1 MICLIA
7 PTILETGMEIA
18 TSISRGSSRLLQYEF
33 PSMGMTL
40 KVDVTQGNLVVR
52 GSFSVQNPNELTQDF
67 SVMSNGN
74 DIDYFISPELLRQS
88 TDNGNNDGRR
98 TKRQAPTPT
107 NATDANV
114 YLSIVGLNDNNTF
127 VLNTTVGDTTESI
140 PTTASSGKRV
150 YLTDI

>member
-1 MICLIA
+1 
-7 PTILETGMEIA
+7 
-18 TSISRGSSRLLQYEF
+18 
-33 PSMGMTL
+33 MTL
-40 KVDVTQGNLVVR
+40 KVNITQGDLLIR
-52 GSFSVQNPNELTQDF
+52 GSFTIHNPNELTQDF

-88 TDNGNNDGRR
+88 TDNGNNDGQR

-127 VLNTTVGDTTESI
+127 ILNTTFGDNTESI
-140 PTTASSGKRV
+140 PSIPPTQGGKTFNVLKDILSFLSIVSSMAINTLDSMLLV
-150 YLTDI
+150 MAVLLSFLLFS